1 MMTAAD
7 MMIRDL
13 IYVHPNQPIADVLL
27 QFAEKKVSGMPVLDE
42 QNKLLGMI
50 TVGDILTHLQ
60 PHFAH
65 TVDLLSFV
73 TYYIEET
80 PMHDL
85 IHEAISQ
92 PVSAMMTKKHLV
104 AVAPSTP
111 IEDISAIFS
120 RQRFK
125 KLPVV
130 DDHGVTVGVISRGD
144 LIRYIVKEMVQQG
157 V

>member
-1 MMTAAD
+1 MNGITK
-7 MMIRDL
+7 I
-13 IYVHPNQPIADVLL
+13 
-27 QFAEKKVSGMPVLDE
+27 FAEKKVSGMPVLDE

-104 AVAPSTP
+104 AVAPTTP
-111 IEDISAIFS
+111 T
-120 RQRFK
+120 
-125 KLPVV
+125 
-130 DDHGVTVGVISRGD
+130 VTP
-144 LIRYIVKEMVQQG
+144 
-157 V
+157 